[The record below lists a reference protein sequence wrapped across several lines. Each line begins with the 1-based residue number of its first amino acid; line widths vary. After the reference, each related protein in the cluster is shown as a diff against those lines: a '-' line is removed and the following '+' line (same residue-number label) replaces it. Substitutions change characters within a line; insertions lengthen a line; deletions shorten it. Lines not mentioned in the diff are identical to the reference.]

1 MQEAAEA
8 PSGGRWGP
16 GIRSGCRGPAV
27 SGGASWPPSGAVP
40 GPFCRRR
47 PPQQRLTAGL
57 PEKRA
62 GWTGNKTLARPRAHE
77 EGNDVRVLVVED
89 EQLLADAVATGLRR
103 EAMAVDVVYD
113 GAAALE
119 RVGVNDYD
127 VVVLD
132 RDLPLVHGDDVCRK
146 IVELG
151 MPTRVLMLT
160 ASGDVS
166 DRVEGLE
173 LGADDYLP
181 KPFAFTELTARVRAL
196 GRRTTVALPPVLERA
211 GIKLDP
217 NRREVFRDG
226 REVQLAPKEFA
237 VLEVLMR
244 SEGTVVSAEQ
254 LLEKAWDENTDPF
267 TNVVRVTVMT
277 LRRKLGEPPVI
288 VTVPGSGYRI

>member
-1 MQEAAEA
+1 MDAQYTCALLG
-8 PSGGRWGP
+8 S
-16 GIRSGCRGPAV
+16 
-27 SGGASWPPSGAVP
+27 
-40 GPFCRRR
+40 
-47 PPQQRLTAGL
+47 
-57 PEKRA
+57 K
-62 GWTGNKTLARPRAHE
+62 

-181 KPFAFTELTARVRAL
+181 KPFAFSELTARVRAL

-217 NRREVFRDG
+217 NRREVFREG
-226 REVQLAPKEFA
+226 KEVQLAPKEFA

>member
-1 MQEAAEA
+1 M
-8 PSGGRWGP
+8 
-16 GIRSGCRGPAV
+16 
-27 SGGASWPPSGAVP
+27 
-40 GPFCRRR
+40 
-47 PPQQRLTAGL
+47 
-57 PEKRA
+57 
-62 GWTGNKTLARPRAHE
+62 
-77 EGNDVRVLVVED
+77 RVLVVED

-119 RVGVNDYD
+119 RIGVNDYD

-181 KPFAFTELTARVRAL
+181 KPFAFSELTARVRAL
-196 GRRTTVALPPVLERA
+196 GRRTT
-211 GIKLDP
+211 
-217 NRREVFRDG
+217 RRRC
-226 REVQLAPKEFA
+226 RPSWSAPA
-237 VLEVLMR
+237 SSSTPTAARSSATARRSSSRRRSSPCWRCCMR
-244 SEGTVVSAEQ
+244 SEGAVVSAEQ